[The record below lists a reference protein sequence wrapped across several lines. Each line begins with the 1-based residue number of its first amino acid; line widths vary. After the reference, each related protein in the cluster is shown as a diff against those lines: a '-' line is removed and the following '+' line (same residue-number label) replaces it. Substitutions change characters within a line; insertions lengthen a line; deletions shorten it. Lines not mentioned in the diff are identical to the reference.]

1 MGDNRV
7 AGKQLEETPVTSL
20 QALGICAGIS
30 IALSIVLLITIAA
43 PLRSF
48 IQRLCPGPEAVGFW
62 SRFTL
67 VMLFLSPLFVAVAF
81 GLPSGQT
88 LEETDV
94 GEQIQRAVT
103 TSIIGAFLAMLGIGL
118 WVSSLMRRAPLPPR

>member
-1 MGDNRV
+1 
-7 AGKQLEETPVTSL
+7 VTSV
-20 QALGICAGIS
+20 QALAICAGTS
-30 IALSIVLLITIAA
+30 IALSIILLIAIAQ
-43 PLRSF
+43 PLRAF

-81 GLPSGQT
+81 GLPHPR
-88 LEETDV
+88 LLPETGL
-94 GEQIQRAVT
+94 GELIQRAVT

-118 WVSSLMRRAPLPPR
+118 WISSLMRRAPLPPR